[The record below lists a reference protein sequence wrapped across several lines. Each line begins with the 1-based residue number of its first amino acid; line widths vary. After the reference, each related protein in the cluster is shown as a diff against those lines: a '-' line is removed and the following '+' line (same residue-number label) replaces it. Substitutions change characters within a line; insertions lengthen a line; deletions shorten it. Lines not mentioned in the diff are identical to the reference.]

1 MKRHPHIPVPSPQ
14 AKWEG
19 KKPAKRLK
27 LEAAPEAGADGDAG
41 EAEEVWHIDAGA
53 MGAFVHG
60 LEDEFY
66 EVGVSRFG
74 LGLGLED
81 PQPSSTSTTPNL
93 PPTNPNRRSGLRR
106 STRFETLPSPTG
118 FCLGWRSRR
127 WWTW

>member
-1 MKRHPHIPVPSPQ
+1 MKRCPHIPVPSPQ

-74 LGLGLED
+74 LGLGFGLED
-81 PQPSSTSTTPNL
+81 AFYKVVVS
-93 PPTNPNRRSGLRR
+93 
-106 STRFETLPSPTG
+106 PSPT
-118 FCLGWRSRR
+118 LQHLNNPKAP
-127 WWTW
+127 TD